1 MPTTK
6 HYLNNKLVNPRN
18 WQDLEV
24 LVNWEAREDFAVSFN
39 QVELVNADAKII
51 QDHVNAGNIFE
62 GLPYRIDIGTQS
74 FNAYADL
81 ANQYETLGP
90 CNVVFGLNKEQGK
103 DWLNDVADGFTFRY
117 LYNQGIIKKSDAV
130 AVPYVI
136 NFVPERAELLIL
148 ILSTYT
154 ITKELRQNIKELT
167 DLTGDLQDA
176 ITPIIGAGVTGPTIA
191 ANIGGIISL
200 AIKTAA
206 KLVYVVLM
214 AVTLLNL
221 IKQLVAQ
228 LFPLKRYHY
237 GLSLKTMFTRACEH
251 LNLTFNSSLL
261 DSLEGYIILPQQD
274 KKGSLIASNITNPC
288 PIGGGPLDTFGDLI
302 RTAKDIFNADYRI
315 VDNVFEF
322 ERRDYWQGR
331 SGYIIPAVFG
341 DQDGRNNPYKLN
353 TSELISNYVIS
364 FVYDTQDQNTL
375 EEGTGRIFQAIH
387 ELKAVNNPNFVKLQG
402 LKDVALPIALGTK
415 KTKLTLVEE
424 TLKAFLRL
432 ADLLTAVFNVGRPS
446 GAITGRLGTLS
457 LSSHTT
463 TAPKLLNV
471 VNGKLSEQP
480 NALTL
485 WNNYHYIESFADVN
499 GVNNQR
505 VIYEEVRVPFC
516 LQNFVSLIGNNF
528 AQTQDGRNAEIM
540 QLKWVVESDTATITY
555 KVEQTYTNK
564 LRIKIL

>member
-24 LVNWEAREDFAVSFN
+24 LVNWATREDFAVSFN
-39 QVELVNADAKII
+39 QVELVNADAQII
-51 QDHVNAGNIFE
+51 QDHVNAGNVFE

-74 FNAYADL
+74 FEAYADL
-81 ANQYETLGP
+81 ANDYEVLGP

-117 LYNQGIIKKSDAV
+117 LYNEGIIKKADAV

-136 NFVPERAELLIL
+136 NFIPERGELLIL
-148 ILSTYT
+148 AISTYT
-154 ITKELRQNIKELT
+154 ITKELRQNIKELS
-167 DLTGDLQDA
+167 DLVADLQDA
-176 ITPIIGAGVTGPTIA
+176 LTPIITAGLLGPTIG
-191 ANIGGIISL
+191 ANVGGIIMFAL
-200 AIKTAA
+200 KTAA

-214 AVTLLNL
+214 AVTLVNL
-221 IKQLVAQ
+221 IKQIIGQ
-228 LFPLKRYHY
+228 LFPLKRYHF

-251 LNLTFNSSLL
+251 LNLTFKSSLL

-274 KKGSLIASNITNPC
+274 KRGSLIASNVKNPC

-302 RTAKDIFNADYRI
+302 RTTKDIFNADYRI
-315 VDNVFEF
+315 VNNVFEF

-353 TSELISNYVIS
+353 TNELVSNYAIS

-375 EEGTGRIFQAIH
+375 EEGTGRVFQAIH

-402 LKDVALPIALGTK
+402 LKEVALPLALGTK
-415 KTKLTLVEE
+415 KTELTAVEKALKL
-424 TLKAFLRL
+424 FLRL
-432 ADLLTAVFNVGRPS
+432 ADLLASAFGVGNPS
-446 GAITGRLGTLS
+446 GVITGRLGSLS

-471 VNGKLSEQP
+471 VGGNLSEQP
-480 NALTL
+480 TASKL
-485 WNNYHYIESFADVN
+485 WDSYHYIESFADIN

-516 LQNFVSLIGNNF
+516 LENFVSLIGNNF
-528 AQTQDGRNAEIM
+528 AETQDGRNAEIM
-540 QLKWVVESDTATITY
+540 QLSWVVESDTATITY

-564 LRIKIL
+564 LSIKIL